1 MTRLYKWLLADD
13 RTPIQNVKWAAK
25 VGEWT
30 QKETPV
36 ICKSGW
42 HGMREQDVLSHL
54 PGVGAKLYVVETRG
68 EMVHGSDKFA
78 AESMRLVRILGV
90 TTEQNLRL
98 FMCDVAED
106 VLPIYE
112 AWAPGDDRRARKSI
126 EAGRAFA
133 LDPTNE
139 TKAAEAAGAAGAA
152 RAAWA
157 AWAARAAEA
166 AGAAGAAEAARAAG
180 AAGAAG
186 AAEAAWAAGAARA
199 ARAARAAGAA
209 GAAGAAWG
217 ARAAGIAGAARA
229 AEAAWGAEA
238 ARQDAMNKYSN
249 WLVCRIESDI

>member
-1 MTRLYKWLLADD
+1 MRLREGKWELMTRLYKWLLADD

-139 TKAAEAAGAAGAA
+139 TKAA
-152 RAAWA
+152 RA
-157 AWAARAAEA
+157 
-166 AGAAGAAEAARAAG
+166 
-180 AAGAAG
+180 
-186 AAEAAWAAGAARA
+186 
-199 ARAARAAGAA
+199 
-209 GAAGAAWG
+209 
-217 ARAAGIAGAARA
+217 
-229 AEAAWGAEA
+229 AEA

>member
-139 TKAAEAAGAAGAA
+139 TKAARAAEAAWAA

-157 AWAARAAEA
+157 AWAAEAAEA
-166 AGAAGAAEAARAAG
+166 AGAARAARAAWAAW

-186 AAEAAWAAGAARA
+186 AAEAAW
-199 ARAARAAGAA
+199 
-209 GAAGAAWG
+209 AAWG